1 MRFRWNKFGKNMKPQ
16 WDGDGAKLD
25 SKWCVR
31 GTPMDCK
38 RGVNANNLAHTWGNS
53 MNLIYKMQAYHL
65 AKVDSKCCIWVELK
79 WNVYGARVELKCHVK
94 CWELGWGMGGIY
106 VNS

>member
-1 MRFRWNKFGKNMKPQ
+1 MKPQ

-53 MNLIYKMQAYHL
+53 MNLIYKM
-65 AKVDSKCCIWVELK
+65 
-79 WNVYGARVELKCHVK
+79 
-94 CWELGWGMGGIY
+94 
-106 VNS
+106 

>member
-16 WDGDGAKLD
+16 WGAGGAKVD
-25 SKWCVR
+25 SKWCVH

-38 RGVNANNLAHTWGNS
+38 WGVSATNLGHIWGSSINF
-53 MNLIYKMQAYHL
+53 IYKMQAYHL
-65 AKVDSKCCIWVELK
+65 ARVDSKCCIWVELK
-79 WNVYGARVELKCHVK
+79 WNVCETRVELKCHVK